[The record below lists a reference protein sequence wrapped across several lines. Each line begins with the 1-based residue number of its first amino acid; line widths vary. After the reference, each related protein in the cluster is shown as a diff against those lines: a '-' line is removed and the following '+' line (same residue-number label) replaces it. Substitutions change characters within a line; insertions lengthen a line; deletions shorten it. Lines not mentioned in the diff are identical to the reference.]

1 MTSTMCL
8 ALLNA
13 LGPSG
18 CPPDLEPSLE
28 AEAHGRDRMSILR
41 TLDLGCKAERKTE
54 TRLGR
59 RYWYFFW

>member
-18 CPPDLEPSLE
+18 CPPDLDPSLE
-28 AEAHGRDRMSILR
+28 AEAAGKDE
-41 TLDLGCKAERKTE
+41 DGGFA
-54 TRLGR
+54 
-59 RYWYFFW
+59 